1 MGVIQDTDTVVYLFL
16 NQISHTLSKRAGI
29 ADGGSLTDTGGK
41 GDGVRPLTH
50 QRAGPQHCLF
60 PRAAAA
66 VDKAHQLDVILTV
79 KSTLSFPDGTKIPAS
94 GAVVLCLHTTD
105 NAKFHIVFLIK

>member
-16 NQISHTLSKRAGI
+16 HQIPHTLSKRAGI

-66 VDKAHQLDVILTV
+66 VDKAHKILDIKFLHFQLKSLLTI
-79 KSTLSFPDGTKIPAS
+79 FEME
-94 GAVVLCLHTTD
+94 
-105 NAKFHIVFLIK
+105 FY

>member
-16 NQISHTLSKRAGI
+16 HQISHTLSKRAGI

-41 GDGVRPLTH
+41 GEWCPPPDSPEN
-50 QRAGPQHCLF
+50 GPAALPF

-79 KSTLSFPDGTKIPAS
+79 KSTLFVPGWYENPGFRGSSPLSAYNG
-94 GAVVLCLHTTD
+94 
-105 NAKFHIVFLIK
+105 